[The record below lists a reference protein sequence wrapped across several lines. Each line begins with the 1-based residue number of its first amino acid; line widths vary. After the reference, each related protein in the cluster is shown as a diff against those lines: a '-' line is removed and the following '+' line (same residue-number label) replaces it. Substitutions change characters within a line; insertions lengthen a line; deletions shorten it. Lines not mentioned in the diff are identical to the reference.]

1 MNAAKIGADES
12 PPKPA
17 PGTWLRAVAE
27 PHRGGEL
34 RRRAD
39 EPGVGASSVVPV
51 LPKMFWPSTLAL
63 SPVPP
68 VTTPRSTFCS
78 QSATSGSST
87 WSPGLLR
94 LVEEHLAVGADDLLD
109 DVGGV
114 VHAAV
119 GDGGHHRG
127 HGLGVLL
134 DDPEG
139 ETEIGLEVLLGDAHL
154 VGHGDDLV
162 LADARR
168 DAHERAVDRTRGRTP
183 RCRS

>member
-1 MNAAKIGADES
+1 M
-12 PPKPA
+12 
-17 PGTWLRAVAE
+17 
-27 PHRGGEL
+27 
-34 RRRAD
+34 
-39 EPGVGASSVVPV
+39 VPV

-63 SPVPP
+63 VPVPP

-78 QSATSGSST
+78 HAATSRVEHLVAGVVA
-87 WSPGLLR
+87 
-94 LVEEHLAVGADDLLD
+94 LVEEHVAVGADDLLD

-114 VHAAV
+114 VDADV
-119 GDGGHHRG
+119 GDGGHDRG

-134 DDPEG
+134 EDPEG

-168 DAHERAVDRTRGRTP
+168 DADERAVDRTSGGRP
-183 RCRS
+183 DVVVAAAGLVVHRLSFEAGHGAGARAVDAVVG